1 LGVSQ
6 TLRRWTE
13 GATYIRQ
20 GGHHVG
26 HWPTFLVSTCT
37 AHCIVV
43 VLARLFVICLG
54 FMLFTNDNKS
64 SCYFVIMVSVVDGA
78 NLIYIQVM
86 ACFWLWSSYFS
97 HIAFWWLLF
106 IYHMHVYCTAWNKIH
121 CDRQKHDSLL
131 SSLSCSLLICVEL
144 CHVVIVTCMNFTHTH
159 TAKQLFTSPSICA
172 YCITVVKCV
181 QWICG
186 MNAAALFVWGDWP
199 ISVCQ
204 CHLAQYSDA
213 QGNSATLI
221 QWTCCLKEASL
232 LCSSWKWYCWLP
244 SLFKHIN
251 ALIMLSV
258 VQIIRASLHN
268 FVAFIVL
275 FF

>member
-1 LGVSQ
+1 MVNFGVLAAEIVLLVWGTPANFNGFCFLAVLLYGTPVLGVSQ

-43 VLARLFVICLG
+43 VLARIFVICLG

-86 ACFWLWSSYFS
+86 ACFWLWRSYFS

-159 TAKQLFTSPSICA
+159 THTHS
-172 YCITVVKCV
+172 
-181 QWICG
+181 
-186 MNAAALFVWGDWP
+186 
-199 ISVCQ
+199 
-204 CHLAQYSDA
+204 
-213 QGNSATLI
+213 
-221 QWTCCLKEASL
+221 
-232 LCSSWKWYCWLP
+232 
-244 SLFKHIN
+244 
-251 ALIMLSV
+251 
-258 VQIIRASLHN
+258 
-268 FVAFIVL
+268 
-275 FF
+275 